1 MPKSLNRV
9 TRGRPPLGH
18 QARATERRRIG
29 ALAEGL
35 FREEG
40 FQSVSLRRLA
50 AVAGCTPMTLY
61 AYFDNKADILREIWS
76 RMLEELFAELE
87 GLAASQTDPRQLLLI
102 LSDHYV
108 RYWID
113 HPDRYRAVF
122 MTQGVTQGD
131 VGVFVGEGRSTRRFA
146 LFFDAIARSIA
157 DPTEARVKLVGET
170 LVCGLNGIAHNH
182 ITISRYP
189 WEDASR
195 HVETLVRSIT
205 R

>member
-1 MPKSLNRV
+1 MPKSPNRV
-9 TRGRPPLGH
+9 ARGRPPLGP

-40 FQSVSLRRLA
+40 FESVSLRRLA

-76 RMLEELFAELE
+76 RMLQELFAELE
-87 GLAASQTDPRQLLLI
+87 GQAAAQTDPRQLLLT
-102 LSDHYV
+102 LSHHYV
-108 RYWID
+108 RYWLD
-113 HPDRYRAVF
+113 HPDRSRMIF
-122 MTQGVTQGD
+122 MTPGVTQGD
-131 VGVFVGEGRSTRRFA
+131 VGVFVGDGQSTRRFA
-146 LFFDAIARSIA
+146 LFSDAIARSIA
-157 DPTEARVKLVGET
+157 DPEPARVKLVGET
-170 LVCGLNGIAHNH
+170 LVCGLHGIAHNH

-189 WEDASR
+189 WENASG
-195 HVETLVRSIT
+195 HVETLVRALT